1 MNKGLM
7 SAAAAALLLVSFGSF
22 AEDDI
27 EARCNQWAQE
37 DKVPADEMQDY
48 MAQCIEDQRDSG
60 AVDSSSDQPSDQSPD
75 QPSD

>member
-7 SAAAAALLLVSFGSF
+7 GAAAAALLLVSVGSF

-27 EARCNQWAQE
+27 QARCSQWAQE

-48 MAQCIEDQRDSG
+48 MAQCMEDQRDTG
-60 AVDSSSDQPSDQSPD
+60 AADQSSDQPSDQPND
-75 QPSD
+75 